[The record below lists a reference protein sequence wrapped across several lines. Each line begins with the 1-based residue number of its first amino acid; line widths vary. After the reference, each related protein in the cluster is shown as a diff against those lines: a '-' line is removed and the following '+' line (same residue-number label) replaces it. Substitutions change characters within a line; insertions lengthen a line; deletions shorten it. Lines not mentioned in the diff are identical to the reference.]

1 MSSHREAA
9 PAVDVSGLTKA
20 YGPTVA
26 NSDVSF
32 SVSAG
37 SVHALLGENGAGKST
52 TMKLLSGLVRPDH
65 GTIRINGQ
73 DFRPKNARE
82 AHACGVQTAF
92 QELTLV
98 PDLTVLD
105 NMLLPRA
112 PWTLLGTLNR
122 ARVRREVTQ
131 HFTSLDLDVDLDAL
145 AETLNLATRQKIEI
159 ARALYR
165 RPSILLLD
173 EPTSALSGSDVD
185 WLGRIIA
192 DAKAQ
197 GITVL
202 FISHRLP
209 EVRAFCDTLTILRN
223 GKSIRSV
230 RVEEVTDEEVVEMI
244 IGRSVENA
252 FPPRRPVRDRS
263 GETPLLATRGLAA
276 GIKLRDLDLSLHSGE
291 ILGIAGLQGMGQEA
305 LFPALF
311 GEEPIKAGHME
322 LDGTPLHLRSAADAL
337 DPSVAIGLVPEERK
351 TEGLFL
357 KLSGRQ
363 NATLPVVGRF
373 HRGPLLDETAEGRA
387 AAGAFAAVEIDQ
399 RAHYLPAGAF
409 SGGNQQKIVI
419 AKWLVA
425 QSRILLLFDPTR
437 GIDVGTK
444 EQIYG
449 LLRAFADAG
458 GAVLFHS
465 TEIPELVHLC
475 DRVGVLYEGRL
486 SRWLEGPALT
496 EGAIMQETL
505 GGTDPLAQKMAREAR
520 I

>member
-1 MSSHREAA
+1 MSDRMETAA
-9 PAVDVSGLTKA
+9 AVEVIGLSKA
-20 YGPTVA
+20 YGATRA
-26 NSDVSF
+26 NADVSF
-32 SVSAG
+32 SVAPG
-37 SVHALLGENGAGKST
+37 TVHALLGENGAGKST
-52 TMKLLSGLVRPDH
+52 TMKLLSGLVQPDT
-65 GTIRINGQ
+65 GTIRIDGR
-73 DFRPKNARE
+73 DVSLRGPRD

-112 PWTLLGTLNR
+112 PLTPFGMLNR
-122 ARVRREVTQ
+122 ARVRREVAH
-131 HFTSLDLDVDLDAL
+131 HFVALDLQVDPDAL
-145 AETLNLATRQKIEI
+145 AGDLNLATRQKIEI

-165 RPSILLLD
+165 RPRVLLLD
-173 EPTSALSGSDVD
+173 EPTSALSGGDVD

-202 FISHRLP
+202 FISHRMP

-223 GKSIRSV
+223 GRSIHSASV
-230 RVEEVTDEEVVEMI
+230 ASVTDAEVVEMI

-252 FPPRRPVRDRS
+252 FPPRRPLRDRR
-263 GETPLLATRGLAA
+263 GETPVLAARQLSAGRKLRGLN
-276 GIKLRDLDLSLHSGE
+276 LSLHKGE

-311 GEEPIKAGHME
+311 GEEPVTAGHIE

-337 DPSVAIGLVPEERK
+337 HPSVAIGLVPEERK

-357 KLSGRQ
+357 KLPGAQ
-363 NATLPVVGRF
+363 NATLPVIGRF
-373 HRGPLLDETAEGRA
+373 HRGLLLDGAAAARA
-387 AAGAFAAVEIDQ
+387 AAGAFQAVEVDA

-444 EQIYG
+444 QQLYA
-449 LLRAFADAG
+449 LLHAYAEAG

-486 SRWLEGPALT
+486 SRWLEGDALT
-496 EGAIMQETL
+496 ESAIMKETL
-505 GGTDPLAQKMAREAR
+505 GGTDPLALRAAQEMSA
-520 I
+520 